1 MATHSRVRSFI
12 VYLAGLLIVGGAAV
26 VVFLLW
32 QQRDSSL
39 NAATKAL
46 AETVERG
53 PKVQVVTVRQ
63 GPKERLITL
72 LGDTRA
78 DQVATV
84 YAKIG
89 GYLKS
94 ISVERG
100 DMVQAGQVLAEV
112 ESAETDR
119 QYDSAVTDLENKR
132 RNAARAQELMAHGSM
147 SVQAAEQ
154 AQTDFR
160 MATANVAQ
168 LATLKSYE
176 LLRAPFAGRV
186 SARFVDV
193 GALVQNSTTN
203 QTSNQPVLTV
213 SDSSK
218 LRVDIYVEQRDVPFV
233 HVGDG
238 ADVSDG
244 ASSERKIQ
252 AKVARTSGELDPRTR
267 TLFVELDVDNSSHF
281 LVPGAFAYVTL
292 HVPIDSYPEI
302 PVAGLLT
309 RGTATY
315 VADVGD
321 DNLVHL
327 HPVKIANSDGT
338 KVSLREGARVGQRV
352 VVNLPD
358 EVTDGGRVQPVS
370 VGAK

>member
-1 MATHSRVRSFI
+1 MATHSRVRSFF
-12 VYLAGLLIVGGAAV
+12 VYLAGLLIVGIAAATV
-26 VVFLLW
+26 LVLW
-32 QQRDSSL
+32 QERDSSL
-39 NAATKAL
+39 SAATKAL

-53 PKVQVVTVRQ
+53 PKVQVVTVQQ

-78 DQVATV
+78 IQVATV
-84 YAKIG
+84 YSKVS

-94 ISVERG
+94 ISVDRG

-112 ESAETDR
+112 DSAETDR
-119 QYDSAVTDLENKR
+119 QYDSATTDLENKR
-132 RNAARAQELMAHGSM
+132 RNAARAQELVKHGSM

-154 AQTDFR
+154 AQTDFH

-168 LATLKSYE
+168 IATLKSYE

-186 SARFVDV
+186 TARFVDV

-213 SDSSK
+213 SDSSR

-233 HVGDG
+233 HVGDI
-238 ADVSDG
+238 ADVADG
-244 ASSERKIQ
+244 ASSERRIQ

-302 PVAGLLT
+302 PVTGLLT

-327 HPVKIANSDGT
+327 RAVKIANSDGS
-338 KVSLREGARVGQRV
+338 KVSLREGAHIGQRV
-352 VVNLPD
+352 AINLPD
-358 EVTDGGRVQPVS
+358 EVADGGRVQPVN
-370 VGAK
+370 VGTR